1 MSEAARTSS
10 KTSGPSKAA
19 GPGMTS
25 TRDIARA
32 AVRARLA
39 EVAFDLF
46 RREGFD
52 RVTVNEVSAA
62 AGVSRS
68 TFLRYFTSKED
79 AILSSFDA
87 QDELAEQAL
96 LACPADQ
103 DDWTALQHAMSTTLE
118 PFRRAQREF
127 LPLARLVENT
137 PALTAGRREKQV
149 VWRDALARAL
159 AARAGGSAS
168 EAPPLPALVRAAAA
182 VECMNIAVAQWARS
196 DGNAGLDDLLDA
208 AFAALREG

>member
-1 MSEAARTSS
+1 MA
-10 KTSGPSKAA
+10 
-19 GPGMTS
+19 S

-52 RVTVNEVSAA
+52 KVTVNEVSAA

-68 TFLRYFTSKED
+68 TFLRYFSSKED
-79 AILSSFDA
+79 AILSAFETQDA
-87 QDELAEQAL
+87 LAEQAL
-96 LACPADQ
+96 RTCPADQ

-118 PFRRAQREF
+118 PFRQAQQEH
-127 LPLARLVENT
+127 LPLARLIENT

-149 VWRDALARAL
+149 GWRDALARVL
-159 AARAGGSAS
+159 AERAGGSAS
-168 EAPPLPALVRAAAA
+168 EAAPLHTLVRAAAA

-196 DGNAGLDDLLDA
+196 DGHANLDDLLDA
-208 AFAALREG
+208 TFSALRET